1 MTMHKTILFAGAL
14 LLFATPAHS
23 QQKFD
28 AIDLLSHVRE
38 LSSDAYAGREA
49 GSPGN
54 EKARAYVE
62 AAFESAGLAH
72 FGDNFME
79 PFEFTSPRENQT
91 YSGTN
96 LIGYVRGTE
105 SPDRYMVVSAHFDHL
120 GERNGEIYNGADDN
134 ASGTAGLLTAAA
146 YFSANPPK
154 HSIIFAAFDA
164 EEKGLQGARAF
175 VANPPVEQSKIVLN
189 INMDM
194 ISNNDQDELYA
205 AGTHHY
211 PFLKP
216 YLEKVA
222 ASADIKLLFGHDVP
236 GTGSD
241 DWTGASDHGP
251 FHAEWQLPFVY
262 FGVEDHA
269 DYHKSTDD
277 YETIEP
283 AFFIQA
289 VDTILDAIIELD
301 ANLDRIAE
309 H

>member
-1 MTMHKTILFAGAL
+1 MYKSILIAGAL
-14 LLFATPAHS
+14 LSITTPALA

-49 GSPGN
+49 GSAGN

-62 AAFESAGLAH
+62 AAFERAGLAH
-72 FGDNFME
+72 FGDDYVE
-79 PFEFTSPRENQT
+79 PFEFTSRRDNQS
-91 YSGTN
+91 YPGAN
-96 LIGYVRGTE
+96 VIGYVRGSE
-105 SPDRYMVVSAHFDHL
+105 STDRYLVVSAHFDHL

-134 ASGTAGLLTAAA
+134 ASGTAGLLLAAA
-146 YFSANPPK
+146 YFSAHPPK
-154 HSIIFAAFDA
+154 HSIIFVAFDA

-175 VANPPVEQSKIVLN
+175 VAKPPVERSEIALN

-194 ISNNDQDELYA
+194 ISHNDRDELYA
-205 AGTHHY
+205 VGTHHY

-222 ASADIKLLFGHDVP
+222 ASSDIKLLFGHDLP

-251 FHAEWQLPFVY
+251 FHSEWELPFVY
-262 FGVEDHA
+262 FGVEDHV
-269 DYHKSTDD
+269 DYHKPTDD
-277 YETIEP
+277 YENIEP

-289 VDTILDAIIELD
+289 VDTILDAIVELD
-301 ANLDRIAE
+301 ANLDSIAE
-309 H
+309 W